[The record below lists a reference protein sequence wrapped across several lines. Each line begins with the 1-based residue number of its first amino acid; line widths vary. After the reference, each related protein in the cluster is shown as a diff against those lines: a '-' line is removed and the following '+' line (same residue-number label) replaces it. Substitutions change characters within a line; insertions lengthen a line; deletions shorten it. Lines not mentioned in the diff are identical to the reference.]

1 MSVNTDFN
9 LGEDSD
15 DLYADLL
22 RAHHGLT
29 EQESAALNARLV
41 LVLMNHVGDPDVIRS
56 ALQSA
61 NRAK

>member
-9 LGEDSD
+9 LGDTSD

-29 EQESAALNARLV
+29 EQESADLNARLV
-41 LVLMNHVGDPDVIRS
+41 LILMNHVGDPATIRS

-61 NRAK
+61 NRAR